1 MRAMPKEE
9 KKNLPA
15 SVHQRLL
22 NLARNADRPLNELL
36 QYYAIERFLYRLG
49 QTRFRKKFVL
59 KGAQMLRVW
68 HTPTSRPT
76 MDVDL
81 LGTVENSVE
90 NLEKIVRECCAVEAD
105 DGVIFRPETVIGGV
119 IRKNAEYRGVR
130 VSLQGLLGNLRLN
143 VQIDFFFGDTIVPSP
158 VEISLPQ
165 ILDFGSP
172 ALLGYT
178 PESAIAEKFQA
189 MVELD
194 LTNTRIKDFYD
205 IWLLSQNLKFQGEVL
220 SEAIKTTFE
229 NRQTSLPIGLPSA
242 LTANFAGDDVK
253 VNQWKAFLRKNR
265 LDVEIE
271 LTEIVQLIAEFL
283 MPVVDS
289 LIENRDFPFSWESKI
304 KWH

>member
-1 MRAMPKEE
+1 MPKEK

-22 NLARNADRPLNELL
+22 NLARNADRPLNEFL
-36 QYYAIERFLYRLG
+36 QYYAIERFLFRLG
-49 QTRFRKKFVL
+49 QTPFRKKFIL

-81 LGTVENSVE
+81 LGRVENSIE

-105 DGVIFRPETVIGGV
+105 DGVIFRPETISGSV
-119 IRKNAEYRGVR
+119 IRKSAEYQGVR
-130 VSLQGLLGNLRLN
+130 VSLQGLLGSIRLN
-143 VQIDFFFGDTIVPSP
+143 VQIDFGFGDVVVPSP
-158 VEISLPQ
+158 IEISLPQ

-172 ALLGYT
+172 KLLGYT

-189 MVELD
+189 MIELD
-194 LTNTRIKDFYD
+194 LANTRIKDFYD

-229 NRQTSLPIGLPSA
+229 NRRTSLPSGLPSA
-242 LTANFAGDDVK
+242 LTAQFAGDVTK
-253 VNQWKAFLRKNR
+253 INLWNAFLRKNR
-265 LDVEIE
+265 LDVKIE
-271 LTEIVQLIAEFL
+271 LIGIV
-283 MPVVDS
+283 
-289 LIENRDFPFSWESKI
+289 
-304 KWH
+304 